1 MEISI
6 YLDSLI
12 LSGNIRVCG
21 SILALRSRS
30 ECNCT
35 SLYSNPLLFLGFDER
50 NSSKKELKPMNVF

>member
-1 MEISI
+1 MEILI

-35 SLYSNPLLFLGFDER
+35 SPSNPLLFLGFDER